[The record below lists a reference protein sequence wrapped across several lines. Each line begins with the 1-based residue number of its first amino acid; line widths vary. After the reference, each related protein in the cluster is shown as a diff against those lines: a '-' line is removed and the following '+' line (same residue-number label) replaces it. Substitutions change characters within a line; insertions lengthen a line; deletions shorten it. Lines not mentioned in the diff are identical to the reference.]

1 MAACRWR
8 RITAWMR
15 NRQGKTTCNRRRR
28 EEQESAIVCVMKQ
41 ESASVCVMMLEIERD
56 GET

>member
-1 MAACRWR
+1 
-8 RITAWMR
+8 MR
-15 NRQGKTTCNRRRR
+15 NRQEKTTCNHRRR
-28 EEQESAIVCVMKQ
+28 EEQESASVCVMKQ